1 MTVISLELNEINFD
15 FVQRFVEAGKLSNF
29 RKLLET
35 AQLTRTVAEKEYPFL
50 EPWIQWPT
58 VYSGLPYSDHGV
70 FRLGDVVEKSHPQIW
85 EELEGEGLTVGA
97 ISPMNAANRCRAP
110 AFFLPDPWTGTTTVA
125 DPKTEKLWAL
135 VGSLV
140 NANASEKLGFASI
153 GRQLGP
159 LAAGYVRPAS
169 AARHLR
175 ILPKALGH
183 KWAKAAFL
191 DSLLYDVAM
200 TLVGRHRPDFV
211 SVFMNAGAHIQHHH
225 MFDSSIYDG
234 EHRNPAW
241 YSSAAENDEDPL
253 LFIYEVYDDIVGDLM
268 RRPEHHVLITTGLSQ
283 VANPREHYQYR
294 LVDFEG
300 FLARVGVRGAV
311 IEPRMSRDFLLTFGD
326 RAAAEGAITQLGQVQ
341 VAGKPLFTI
350 DDRGLTLFCQVGY
363 FGRKEPLAEGAIG
376 KTAADFSDDL
386 VLVSIENGIHQTVG
400 YHVDF
405 NVPKGAGDGEIAL
418 TAVHGRLKAA
428 ALAHSDSRLAAAA

>member
-1 MTVISLELNEINFD
+1 MSVISLELNEINFD
-15 FVQRFVEAGKLSNF
+15 FVERFIEAGKLPNF
-29 RKLLET
+29 RRLLEK
-35 AQLTRTVAEKEYPFL
+35 AHLTRTQAEKEYPFL

-58 VYSGLPYSDHGV
+58 VYSGLSYSEHDV
-70 FRLGDVVEKSHPQIW
+70 FRLGDVVEKTYPQIW
-85 EELEGEGLTVGA
+85 EELEAEGLKVGA

-125 DPKTEKLWAL
+125 DPKTAKLWAL

-159 LAAGYVRPAS
+159 LAAGYLRPAS
-169 AARHLR
+169 AARHVR
-175 ILPKALGH
+175 ILTKALGH

-200 TLVGRHRPDFV
+200 TLIGRHKPDFV

-225 MFDSSIYDG
+225 MFDSAIYDG
-234 EHRNPAW
+234 EHSNPGW

-253 LFIYEVYDDIVGDLM
+253 LFIYEVYDEIVGDLM
-268 RRPEHHVLITTGLSQ
+268 RRPEHHILITTGLSQ

-300 FLARVGVRGAV
+300 FLARAGIAGAT
-311 IEPRMSRDFLLTFGD
+311 IEPRMSRDFLLTFAD
-326 RAAAEGAITQLGQVQ
+326 RPAAEAAITRLETVR
-341 VAGKPLFTI
+341 VAGQPLFKV

-363 FGRKEPLAEGAIG
+363 FGRREALAAGSIG
-376 KTAADFSDDL
+376 DNAVDLSADL
-386 VLVSIENGIHQTVG
+386 VLVSIENGIHQTTG
-400 YHVDF
+400 YHLDCSVL
-405 NVPKGAGDGEIAL
+405 KGTGEDRIAL
-418 TAVHGRLKAA
+418 TEVHDRLKAA
-428 ALAHSDSRLAAAA
+428 ALAHASQRLATAA

>member
-15 FVQRFVEAGKLSNF
+15 FVRRFVDAGKLPNF

-35 AQLTRTVAEKEYPFL
+35 AQLTSTVAEKEYPFL

-58 VYSGLPYSDHGV
+58 VYSGLPYAEHGV
-70 FRLGDVVEKSHPQIW
+70 FRLGDVVEKTHRQIW
-85 EELEGEGLTVGA
+85 EELEAEGLTVGA

-125 DPKTEKLWAL
+125 DPKTEKLWTL
-135 VGSLV
+135 VGSIV
-140 NANASEKLGFASI
+140 NANASESLGFASM

-175 ILPKALGH
+175 ILSKALSH

-200 TLVGRHRPDFV
+200 TLIGRHRPDYV

-225 MFDSSIYDG
+225 MYDSAVYDG

-241 YSSAAENDEDPL
+241 YSSAAESDEDPL
-253 LFIYEVYDDIVGDLM
+253 LFIYEVYDEIVGDLM
-268 RRPEHHVLITTGLSQ
+268 RRPGHHVLITTGLSQ
-283 VANPREHYQYR
+283 VSNPREHYQYR
-294 LVDFEG
+294 LVDFAG
-300 FLARVGVRGAV
+300 FLARAGIAGAA
-311 IEPRMSRDFLLTFGD
+311 IEPRMSRDFLLAFED
-326 RAAAEGAITQLGQVQ
+326 RASAEAAIGRLDQVR
-341 VAGKPLFTI
+341 VAGKPLFKV
-350 DDRGLTLFCQVGY
+350 DDRGQTLFCQVAY
-363 FGRKEPLAEGAIG
+363 FGRPDALDQGSIG
-376 KTAADFSDDL
+376 ETAANFSRDL
-386 VLVSIENGIHQTVG
+386 VLVSIENGIHQTTG
-400 YHVDF
+400 YHIDF
-405 NVPKGAGDGEIAL
+405 AVPKGAGDEQIAL
-418 TAVHGRLKAA
+418 TEVHGRLKAA
-428 ALAHSDSRLAAAA
+428 ALAYASHRLASAA

>member
-15 FVQRFVEAGKLSNF
+15 FVERFIAAGKLPNF
-29 RKLLET
+29 RRLLEST
-35 AQLTRTVAEKEYPFL
+35 QLTRTVAEKEYPFL

-58 VYSGLPYSDHGV
+58 VYSGLAYSDHGV
-70 FRLGDVVEKSHPQIW
+70 FRLGDVVEKTHPQIW
-85 EELEGEGLTVGA
+85 EELEAEGLSVAA
-97 ISPMNAANRCRAP
+97 ISPMNAANRCHAP

-125 DPKTEKLWAL
+125 DAKTARLWGL

-159 LAAGYVRPAS
+159 LAAGYLRPS
-169 AARHLR
+169 STPRHVR
-175 ILPKALGH
+175 ILAKALGH

-200 TLVGRHRPDFV
+200 TLIGRHRPDYV

-225 MFDSSIYDG
+225 MFDSTIYQG

-253 LFIYEVYDDIVGDLM
+253 LFIYEVYDEIVGDLM
-268 RRPEHHVLITTGLSQ
+268 RRPEHHVLITTALSQ
-283 VANPREHYQYR
+283 VPNPREHYQYR
-294 LVDFEG
+294 LVDFPG
-300 FLARVGVRGAV
+300 FLSRAGVHDAA
-311 IEPRMSRDFLLTFGD
+311 IEPRMSRDFLLTFD
-326 RAAAEGAITQLGQVQ
+326 SRAAAESAIAKLADVK
-341 VAGKPLFTI
+341 VAGKPLFKV

-363 FGRKEPLAEGAIG
+363 FGRREALAGGSICGAV
-376 KTAADFSDDL
+376 ADFSNDL
-386 VLVSIENGIHQTVG
+386 VLVSIENGIHQTTG
-400 YHVDF
+400 FHIDF
-405 NVPKGAGDGEIAL
+405 MVPNGAGDAQIAL
-418 TAVHGRLKAA
+418 TEVHDRLKAA
-428 ALAHSDSRLAAAA
+428 ALAHAGSRLANAA